1 MNEFKD
7 YNLKPYLYK
16 ALDFI
21 HFKNPTQVQEM
32 VIPSVLS
39 GESLMVESATGSGKT
54 HAFLIPILQNMDVT
68 AAWLQAV
75 R

>member
-32 VIPSVLS
+32 V
-39 GESLMVESATGSGKT
+39 
-54 HAFLIPILQNMDVT
+54 FLLFFLVK
-68 AAWLQAV
+68 V
-75 R
+75 